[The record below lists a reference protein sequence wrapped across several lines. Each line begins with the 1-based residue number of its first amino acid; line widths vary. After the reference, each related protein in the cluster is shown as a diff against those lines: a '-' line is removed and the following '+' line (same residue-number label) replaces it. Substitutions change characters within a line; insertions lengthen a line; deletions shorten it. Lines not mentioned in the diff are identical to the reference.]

1 VVRSYGLLWSIFFSR
16 ELLGTTSRVSHDVKV
31 NDCGDI
37 TNHLSWSNSCYG
49 NSWSKFCDRGSTVFL
64 WFLHIFTI
72 VSFQITKGY
81 YDYVCWVST
90 GLISAIVQLRII
102 EGFHAFSDF
111 VLSGLL
117 YCYEIMIYINGQY
130 QTLHPNFVSPPAS
143 PT

>member
-1 VVRSYGLLWSIFFSR
+1 M
-16 ELLGTTSRVSHDVKV
+16 GTRGPNFVTEDLP
-31 NDCGDI
+31 I
-37 TNHLSWSNSCYG
+37 
-49 NSWSKFCDRGSTVFL
+49 FCDFSYFY
-64 WFLHIFTI
+64 H
-72 VSFQITKGY
+72 SFQITKEY
-81 YDYVCWVST
+81 YDYVFWVST

-111 VLSGLL
+111 VLSGLFL